1 VSPLAV
7 PVAHLTPVS
16 RSPHAMK
23 VEALIFA
30 IACFTAPAYGIY
42 ANAVGRQESMH
53 HAKTLDSGEVFV
65 DSEIALMRARF
76 CQPLL
81 SLPSE
86 ELAPTLIGM
95 TGLALE
101 DGDPGPQFVCA
112 LDGSTAKQ
120 VRGTFMEFA
129 VVEENDL
136 ERFHKILKVRGLITD
151 EHTAGYHHDSN

>member
-1 VSPLAV
+1 
-7 PVAHLTPVS
+7 
-16 RSPHAMK
+16 MK
-23 VEALIFA
+23 VEALVFA
-30 IACFTAPAYGIY
+30 FACFTAPAYGIY

-95 TGLALE
+95 TGLTLE
-101 DGDPGPQFVCA
+101 EGDPGPQFVCA
-112 LDGSTAKQ
+112 LDGSTTKQ
-120 VRGTFMEFA
+120 ARGKFMEFA
-129 VVEENDL
+129 VVQENDL
-136 ERFHKILKVRGLITD
+136 ERFHTILKVRGLITD
-151 EHTAGYHHDSN
+151 EDVAGYQHDST